1 MVKLQPS
8 KLLLS
13 VRIRLPA
20 LDSIIAILLFTQLL
34 LMTTSLKP
42 RPVYKKRTIT
52 KKTMTEQTKPSLET
66 LTKVQSHLPDVQLID
81 RNALWEDLKNRVKIN
96 NYECRQAMKDLKKVV
111 AETNKLAS
119 PYVNKAVAKVEDFR
133 SNF

>member
-119 PYVNKAVAKVEDFR
+119 PYVNKAVAKVQDFR
-133 SNF
+133 SNL